1 MSHSVRAHRGET
13 GLCARNA
20 IEACET
26 QTSLR
31 DETDFW
37 YIKRR
42 QVSIETNPSTE
53 TITTIMAPIP
63 KTQGTIHDDSTSI
76 GRRFVD
82 LAKVCV
88 GQLTN

>member
-1 MSHSVRAHRGET
+1 MSHSVRTNRGET

-20 IEACET
+20 IEACDET

-37 YIKRR
+37 YIKSG

-53 TITTIMAPIP
+53 TITATMAPIP

-88 GQLTN
+88 G

>member
-20 IEACET
+20 IEACDET

-31 DETDFW
+31 SETDLW

-42 QVSIETNPSTE
+42 QVPIETSSSTE
-53 TITTIMAPIP
+53 TITANMAPIP

-88 GQLTN
+88 G